1 MTEWG
6 EWFDRYLDTF
16 AACARGDRE
25 ITALLGFYGV
35 PMVITSDEGVIALTT
50 GEDVAAVMQGQLDG
64 LRAAGYRD
72 SEVLHAE
79 VTPLNSTSALYRGT
93 FSRRHRDGGEIACVT
108 VTYVLTN
115 GPAGIQI
122 SVLAAHSG
130 ESAP

>member
-1 MTEWG
+1 MTAWR

-25 ITALLGFYGV
+25 TAALLSFYGV

-50 GEDVAAVMQGQLDG
+50 DEEVAAVMQGQLDG
-64 LRAAGYRD
+64 LRAAGYHH
-72 SEVLHAE
+72 SEALHAE
-79 VTPLNSTSALYRGT
+79 VAELNSTSALYRGT

-115 GPAGIQI
+115 APAGRGI
-122 SVLAAHSG
+122 SILAAHG
-130 ESAP
+130 GDAAP